1 MKRNNF
7 IGSLT
12 STSFR
17 INDVHKTIETLKK
30 QTTKLDILYLN
41 LSKKPFNLCE
51 GVQEIPDNLNK
62 YIEEGFL
69 KINWVDE
76 IYGANRKFY
85 PIIQQLKDTEKQ
97 PFLFFI
103 FDDDLLYPNIIVEKM
118 IESYSKYY
126 NNDCI
131 FGLGVHGLYYKDNK
145 IISCKKDKYAYYPNQ
160 KRMDLWVNTGNG
172 VLIPYEI
179 INNYN
184 YSKLNYYIKKYYKK
198 LFADEIYLAIFLK
211 TNNIPILTIDSK
223 INHGREPIG
232 SKWGVK
238 YDMYDK
244 KQELSLSGTSNYD
257 NKWANWFD
265 IEEIRND
272 FNINL

>member
-17 INDVHKTIETLKK
+17 INDVHKTIETLKN
-30 QTTKLDILYLN
+30 QTTKLDVLYLN

-76 IYGANRKFY
+76 IYGASRKFY
-85 PIIQQLKDTEKQ
+85 PIIQQLKDTENQ

-103 FDDDLLYPNIIVEKM
+103 FDDDFLYPNIIVEKM
-118 IESYSKYY
+118 IESYTKYY
-126 NNDCI
+126 NNDCV
-131 FGLGVHGLYYKDNK
+131 FGFSNPKLNYYNK
-145 IISCKKDKYAYYPNQ
+145 KVISHQKDKISYFPNE
-160 KRMDLWVNTGNG
+160 KRIDLWMQTGYG
-172 VLIPYEI
+172 VLFPYEI
-179 INNYN
+179 IKNYD
-184 YSKLNYYIKKYYKK
+184 YRKIDYYINKFKNI
-198 LFADEIYLAIFLK
+198 LFADEIFLNAFLK
-211 TNNIPILTIDSK
+211 INNIFIITLDSK

-232 SKWGVK
+232 IKWGVR

-257 NKWANWFD
+257 KKWANWFD

-272 FNINL
+272 FNINI